1 MNDVSGVK
9 KPAGDVGRVQ
19 VRTVVGYGGPAVLV
33 AVLIGVMIPF
43 QTNAE
48 IAMSGFAQSLPIGFA
63 AAAGMV
69 ATVNPCGFFILP
81 GYVAYQL
88 GVHEAGYADVAVG
101 ARLLRA
107 LSVGVMATLG
117 FVLVFSLIGLVIA
130 GGGNFLGGL
139 FPYFGLLVGVV
150 MVIFGGYLLITGRY
164 VGILAVSRVQI
175 NHRRGLR
182 NAFIFGVGYGVGSLS
197 CTLPIFLVV
206 VGGSLASGRF
216 VASLGFRC
224 WYGCRRDCDHCGG
237 RAVSGRGVST
247 SQDGDAV
254 RVSYR
259 GAFPGWCR
267 CVRHLFLGVFF
278 RLEHV
283 MRGRSPG
290 NGGY

>member
-1 MNDVSGVK
+1 MSSVSGVNK
-9 KPAGDVGRVQ
+9 SGRGSAHVQ
-19 VRTVVGYGGPAVLV
+19 VRAIVGYGGPAILV

-88 GVHEAGYADVAVG
+88 GTHEAGYSDVAVG
-101 ARLLRA
+101 VRLLRA

-117 FVLVFSLIGLVIA
+117 FVVIFSMVGLVIV

-139 FPYFGLLVGVV
+139 FPYFGLFVGVV
-150 MVIFGGYLLITGRY
+150 MIIFGGYLLITGRY

-206 VGGSLASGRF
+206 VGGSLATGSF
-216 VASLGFRC
+216 VASLGQFLAFGVGMGAVVIAITVGAVLFR
-224 WYGCRRDCDHCGG
+224 D
-237 RAVSGRGVST
+237 GVFRFLRT
-247 SQDGDAV
+247 V
-254 RVSYR
+254 MPYVYR
-259 GAFPGWCR
+259 TGA
-267 CVRHLFLGVFF
+267 LFLIGAGAYVVYFWVFF
-278 RLEHV
+278 SGLN
-283 MRGRSPG
+283 M
-290 NGGY
+290 

>member
-206 VGGSLASGRF
+206 VGGSLASGSF
-216 VASLGFRC
+216 VASLGQFLAFGVGMGAVVIAITVGAVLFRDVVFRLLRTVMP
-224 WYGCRRDCDHCGG
+224 Y
-237 RAVSGRGVST
+237 V
-247 SQDGDAV
+247 
-254 RVSYR
+254 YR
-259 GAFPGWCR
+259 TGA
-267 CVRHLFLGVFF
+267 LFLVGAGAYVIYFWVFF
-278 RLEHV
+278 SGLN
-283 MRGRSPG
+283 M
-290 NGGY
+290 

>member
-1 MNDVSGVK
+1 MSRVSGVNK
-9 KPAGDVGRVQ
+9 SGRGAGRVQ
-19 VRTVVGYGGPAVLV
+19 VRTIVGYGGPAILV

-88 GVHEAGYADVAVG
+88 GTHETGYSDVAVG
-101 ARLLRA
+101 VRLLRA

-117 FVLVFSLIGLVIA
+117 FVLIFSLVGLGIA
-130 GGGNFLGGL
+130 GGGTFLGGL
-139 FPYFGLLVGVV
+139 FPYFGLFVGVV

-206 VGGSLASGRF
+206 VGGSLATGSF
-216 VASLGFRC
+216 VASMGQFLAFGVGMGTVVISITVGAVLFRDVVFRLLRTVMP
-224 WYGCRRDCDHCGG
+224 Y
-237 RAVSGRGVST
+237 V
-247 SQDGDAV
+247 
-254 RVSYR
+254 YR
-259 GAFPGWCR
+259 TGA
-267 CVRHLFLGVFF
+267 LFLVGAGAYVVYYWVFF
-278 RLEHV
+278 SGLN
-283 MRGRSPG
+283 M
-290 NGGY
+290 